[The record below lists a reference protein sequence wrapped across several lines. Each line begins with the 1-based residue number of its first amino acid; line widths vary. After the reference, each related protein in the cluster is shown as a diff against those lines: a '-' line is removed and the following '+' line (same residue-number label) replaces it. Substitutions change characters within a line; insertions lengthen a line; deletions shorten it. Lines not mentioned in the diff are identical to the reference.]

1 MKVSLQLSIY
11 CKNTGGLYITDVM
24 LRCSIYTYSIVVD
37 VVFYHDGCCSY
48 DNEDDSVMS
57 VIIGVVDDYDDNADD
72 DVVTVT
78 LRLLLM
84 LY

>member
-1 MKVSLQLSIY
+1 
-11 CKNTGGLYITDVM
+11 
-24 LRCSIYTYSIVVD
+24 
-37 VVFYHDGCCSY
+37 
-48 DNEDDSVMS
+48 MS